1 MQIQFLTLTTS
12 SAKAQN
18 KKNSPNFKKERH
30 YYNFNQLLKYL
41 SQDQLLK
48 EQNNNIIF
56 NNNDS
61 LQYIKGAWFE
71 EYFFLLAK
79 EIPGIQDIAL
89 NIKIDSMQEN
99 TEEKNEIDVAILYRN
114 VFYVLECKT
123 VNYNKQRDKAR
134 DTLYKLET
142 LKKLGGLR
150 TQMAFI
156 SYRSLPQSV
165 IDRATD
171 AKIKIFEE
179 KDLHNLKAH
188 LEHWMQ
194 Q

>member
-1 MQIQFLTLTTS
+1 MQGNT
-12 SAKAQN
+12 
-18 KKNSPNFKKERH
+18 KKKK
-30 YYNFNQLLKYL
+30 K
-41 SQDQLLK
+41 
-48 EQNNNIIF
+48 
-56 NNNDS
+56 
-61 LQYIKGAWFE
+61 
-71 EYFFLLAK
+71 
-79 EIPGIQDIAL
+79 
-89 NIKIDSMQEN
+89 
-99 TEEKNEIDVAILYRN
+99 KNEIDVAILYRN
-114 VFYVLECKT
+114 VLYVLECKT

-134 DTLYKLET
+134 DALYKLET

-165 IDRATD
+165 IDRATG

>member
-1 MQIQFLTLTTS
+1 
-12 SAKAQN
+12 
-18 KKNSPNFKKERH
+18 
-30 YYNFNQLLKYL
+30 
-41 SQDQLLK
+41 
-48 EQNNNIIF
+48 
-56 NNNDS
+56 
-61 LQYIKGAWFE
+61 
-71 EYFFLLAK
+71 
-79 EIPGIQDIAL
+79 
-89 NIKIDSMQEN
+89 MQEN

-114 VFYVLECKT
+114 VLYVLECKT

-134 DTLYKLET
+134 DALYKLET
-142 LKKLGGLR
+142 LKKLCGLR

-165 IDRATD
+165 IDRATG